1 MTIVAPLNVPSLLG
15 EDASELYAKNQYN
28 LLALMMKDNIITIDW
43 GDEMLARTVLTH
55 AGQLKNQVA
64 KPPVNPTAAASSGG
78 RTSRRSGLSRRQE
91 IAMDFAISITG
102 FVALYIFMLAA
113 FAGWVIIGHVPAI
126 LHTPLMSGSNFV
138 HGIVVV
144 GGIFALLNAS
154 TVLEQAIGFFAVLL
168 GAGNAAG
175 GYAVTDRM
183 LAMFQTSG
191 ARPKLVHAHARTHR
205 AKKS

>member
-1 MTIVAPLNVPSLLG
+1 
-15 EDASELYAKNQYN
+15 
-28 LLALMMKDNIITIDW
+28 
-43 GDEMLARTVLTH
+43 
-55 AGQLKNQVA
+55 
-64 KPPVNPTAAASSGG
+64 
-78 RTSRRSGLSRRQE
+78 
-91 IAMDFAISITG
+91 MDFSIHITG
-102 FVALYIFMLAA
+102 FVALYVFMLAG

-144 GGIFALLNAS
+144 GGMFALLNAS
-154 TVLEQAIGFFAVLL
+154 TAQEQVIGFFAVLL

-191 ARPKLVHAHARTHR
+191 HKKPHGKQSHGKGSRPKAV
-205 AKKS
+205 

>member
-1 MTIVAPLNVPSLLG
+1 
-15 EDASELYAKNQYN
+15 
-28 LLALMMKDNIITIDW
+28 
-43 GDEMLARTVLTH
+43 
-55 AGQLKNQVA
+55 
-64 KPPVNPTAAASSGG
+64 
-78 RTSRRSGLSRRQE
+78 
-91 IAMDFAISITG
+91 MDFSIQITG

-144 GGIFALLNAS
+144 GGMFALLNAS
-154 TVLEQAIGFFAVLL
+154 TVQEQAIGFFAVLL

-191 ARPKLVHAHARTHR
+191 HASKHHKVSHVKAHR
-205 AKKS
+205 AKAK

>member
-1 MTIVAPLNVPSLLG
+1 MQMA
-15 EDASELYAKNQYN
+15 
-28 LLALMMKDNIITIDW
+28 
-43 GDEMLARTVLTH
+43 
-55 AGQLKNQVA
+55 
-64 KPPVNPTAAASSGG
+64 
-78 RTSRRSGLSRRQE
+78 
-91 IAMDFAISITG
+91 ITG

-154 TVLEQAIGFFAVLL
+154 TLLEQTIGFFAVLL

-175 GYAVTDRM
+175 GFAVTSRM
-183 LAMFQTSG
+183 LAMFKSSG
-191 ARPKLVHAHARTHR
+191 AKPKVTRVHARPHAHAKTHR
-205 AKKS
+205 PKKG

>member
-1 MTIVAPLNVPSLLG
+1 
-15 EDASELYAKNQYN
+15 
-28 LLALMMKDNIITIDW
+28 
-43 GDEMLARTVLTH
+43 
-55 AGQLKNQVA
+55 
-64 KPPVNPTAAASSGG
+64 
-78 RTSRRSGLSRRQE
+78 
-91 IAMDFAISITG
+91 MDFSIQITG

-144 GGIFALLNAS
+144 GGMFALLNAS
-154 TVLEQAIGFFAVLL
+154 TMQEQAIGFFAVLL

-191 ARPKLVHAHARTHR
+191 HAGKHRNSSHAKAHRPKAV
-205 AKKS
+205 